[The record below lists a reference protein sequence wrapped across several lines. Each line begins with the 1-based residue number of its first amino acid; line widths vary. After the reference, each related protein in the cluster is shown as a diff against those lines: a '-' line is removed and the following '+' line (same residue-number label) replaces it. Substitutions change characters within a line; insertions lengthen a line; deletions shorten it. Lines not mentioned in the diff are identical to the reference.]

1 MFSLRDSIIT
11 LDDLVNRL
19 KEVGQNTVAITDHGG
34 SLGGVALYKRL
45 KEENIKFILGCEF
58 YICDDVK
65 VKDKDSRY
73 YHLVA
78 LCMNDIGRK
87 NLNILISKSERPENK
102 YYKPRI
108 DFEMLKQN
116 SDGLIIMS
124 ACLAGEV
131 SRYIQCGDYKKAEST
146 VLKYKDYFGD
156 RYYLEVQ
163 SHRDDTQIA
172 VNKEVYNLSVKHGV
186 KCVVTTDA
194 HYAWEGDKD
203 YQNKYAFN
211 GAYKEDGEAYIDCFI
226 QSENEVRDR
235 LQYFSCDVVDSLIK
249 TTHEIAD
256 RCNVDMPLSAPI
268 MPKVSTPNEFCN
280 NREWLECICK
290 EGFKQKLN
298 INCDGKC
305 LDNQNRVLHRNLY
318 DDDGEFVK
326 TIEYQLSQEEIKQ

>member
-1 MFSLRDSIIT
+1 MLFRSGRCLGKIIRKEETSKLIQLHLHSMFSLRDSIIT

-131 SRYIQCGDYKKAEST
+131 SRYIQCGDRK
-146 VLKYKDYFGD
+146 
-156 RYYLEVQ
+156 
-163 SHRDDTQIA
+163 
-172 VNKEVYNLSVKHGV
+172 SVV
-186 KCVVTTDA
+186 
-194 HYAWEGDKD
+194 
-203 YQNKYAFN
+203 
-211 GAYKEDGEAYIDCFI
+211 
-226 QSENEVRDR
+226 
-235 LQYFSCDVVDSLIK
+235 
-249 TTHEIAD
+249 
-256 RCNVDMPLSAPI
+256 
-268 MPKVSTPNEFCN
+268 
-280 NREWLECICK
+280 
-290 EGFKQKLN
+290 
-298 INCDGKC
+298 
-305 LDNQNRVLHRNLY
+305 
-318 DDDGEFVK
+318 
-326 TIEYQLSQEEIKQ
+326 